1 MDPARRRTDRRGDVL
16 EKGDDIMVRPL
27 LDLPDFS
34 NREPR
39 LFSDG
44 GGVLLRDL
52 AQLRHRLARQSLNL
66 QPDLE
71 FSLLRPQLAHLW
83 PGITVDH
90 RAKIKAGG
98 ETESVLYAKSAASA
112 PRPKRRF
119 SKKSCL
125 RKRD

>member
-16 EKGDDIMVRPL
+16 EKGNDIMVRPL
-27 LDLPDFS
+27 LDLRDFS
-34 NREPR
+34 DREPR
-39 LFSDG
+39 LLPDG
-44 GGVLLRDL
+44 GRVLLRDL

-71 FSLLRPQLAHLW
+71 FTLLRPQLAHLW

-90 RAKIKAGG
+90 PAKIKAGG

-112 PRPKRRF
+112 PRLKRRF
-119 SKKSCL
+119 SKKAV
-125 RKRD
+125 

>member
-1 MDPARRRTDRRGDVL
+1 MDPARRRTDRGCHVL
-16 EKGDDIMVRPL
+16 EKGNDIMVRPL
-27 LDLPDFS
+27 LDLRDLS

-39 LFSDG
+39 LVPDR

-52 AQLRHRLARQSLNL
+52 AQLRHCLAGQSLDL

-71 FSLLRPQLAHLW
+71 FALLRPQLAHLW

-90 RAKIKAGG
+90 PAKIKAGG